1 VKIIGDITAQ
11 ISLINML
18 KSMDNF
24 SRCCQTKDC
33 KHQIDGAIEIY
44 ALNS

>member
-18 KSMDNF
+18 MPANENVDIP
-24 SRCCQTKDC
+24 QTIVARKRISLED
-33 KHQIDGAIEIY
+33 
-44 ALNS
+44 